1 MYDFIDRTV
10 LQAVKYEDPIPYIHK
25 VSDHLDILPAED
37 FLSLL
42 PRYLHREYKG
52 NPATLL
58 RETLGKVKNEY
69 DFILIDLP
77 PNLGDHTINGLTAS
91 DYALVMLQSEPFCY
105 DALDR
110 YLEFLSGVQ
119 NKTNPDLHL
128 VGILTTM
135 LESRAT
141 LDATILQQAKED
153 YEELVFQ
160 SVIRRRS
167 RIKEFSIEGIQN
179 HLKADQ
185 VVIEPYIKFVEE
197 LLDRFQEG

>member
-1 MYDFIDRTV
+1 M
-10 LQAVKYEDPIPYIHK
+10 
-25 VSDHLDILPAED
+25 
-37 FLSLL
+37 
-42 PRYLHREYKG
+42 
-52 NPATLL
+52 
-58 RETLGKVKNEY
+58 
-69 DFILIDLP
+69 P